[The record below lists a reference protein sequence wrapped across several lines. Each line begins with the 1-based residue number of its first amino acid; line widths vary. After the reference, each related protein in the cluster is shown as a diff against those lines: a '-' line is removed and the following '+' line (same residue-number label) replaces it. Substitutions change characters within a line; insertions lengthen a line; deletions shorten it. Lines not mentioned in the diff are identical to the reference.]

1 MRIDVPRQGRVI
13 GFYGKERQSMIH
25 CEELAEL
32 IQAISKMRRAPD
44 DPTVD
49 SGEAHSNLVEEVADV
64 CISIEQLQEIYGI
77 SDREIQWVVDKKCAR
92 QEERIH
98 DALRRKLEG

>member
-1 MRIDVPRQGRVI
+1 MQIEVPRQGGVI

-32 IQAISKMRRAPD
+32 IQAISKMRRTTD

-49 SGEAHSNLVEEVADV
+49 PGEAYSNLVEEVADV
-64 CISIEQLQEIYGI
+64 CISIAQLQEMYGI
-77 SDREIQWVVDKKCAR
+77 SDRDIQWVVDKKCAR

-98 DALRRKLEG
+98 DALRRNLEG

>member
-1 MRIDVPRQGRVI
+1 MRIEVPRQGRVI
-13 GFYGKERQSMIH
+13 GFYGSEKQSMIH

-32 IQAISKMRRAPD
+32 IQAISKMRRASD

-49 SGEAHSNLVEEVADV
+49 SGEAYSNLVEEVADV